1 MVGKDYWQPNGLKI
15 NGFGSTFIYSVRS
28 NLTRLKILLRFLRE
42 ARGSRRRS
50 VFSPTLVDSKLYRF
64 SICNSKSLG
73 SIRNSFL
80 ALTVPWFRTSDAI
93 SFSDMSS
100 NSFLTSFNSFSNASF
115 LAIVDFNSSAWSLA
129 NLSFLRPRVPKITI
143 IVNYFWW
150 KHDLFT

>member
-50 VFSPTLVDSKLYRF
+50 VFSPTFVGSKLNRF

-100 NSFLTSFNSFSNASF
+100 NSFLTSFSSFSNASF

-129 NLSFLRPRVPKITI
+129 NLSFLRPRVPKIKI
-143 IVNYFWW
+143 IVSYFWW